1 MPAAVP
7 VALTVNGTPVT
18 TTVQPRTHLA
28 DFLRETLNL
37 TGTHLGCEQG
47 VCGACTVLVDGVP
60 QRACLAFAADCDGS
74 AVTTIEGFDAD
85 PTMAALREAFAAHHA
100 LQCGYCTPG
109 MLITARDII
118 LRLGE
123 VPEARVREE
132 LAGNLCRCTGYVGI
146 VEAVLAVAAGRAP
159 SSAASAPLAWAPVL
173 AAPAAQAAPTAAP
186 TPSAAAPGGPG
197 VTQRF
202 LLAASPEEV
211 WHALADLRAVVT
223 CLPGAEI
230 TSLEGERIAGR
241 LQVALGPIR
250 ASFSGVGKVTLDDEA
265 REGRLVG
272 GGRDGGT
279 GSAAEGEVTWR
290 VAPEGAGSAVDLH
303 VTWRVAGPLAQFTRG
318 ALVQDLV
325 RRITSQFA
333 ANLEAR
339 LTGAA
344 APPPAPLG
352 VLGLLWAWLRAR
364 LGLGR

>member
-1 MPAAVP
+1 MPGAVP

-18 TTVQPRTHLA
+18 TTVEPRTHLA

-60 QRACLAFAADCDGS
+60 QRGCLAFAADCDGS
-74 AVTTIEGFDAD
+74 AVTTIEGFDTDA
-85 PTMAALREAFAAHHA
+85 TMGALREAFAAHHA

-109 MLITARDII
+109 MLITARDI
-118 LRLGE
+118 
-123 VPEARVREE
+123 VREE

-146 VEAVLAVAAGRAP
+146 VEAVRAVAAGRAP
-159 SSAASAPLAWAPVL
+159 TGAASAPLAPAPAL
-173 AAPAAQAAPTAAP
+173 AAPVAEAAPTTGP
-186 TPSAAAPGGPG
+186 TPAAAAPSGPG
-197 VTQRF
+197 VAQRF
-202 LLAASPEEV
+202 LLAAPPEDV
-211 WHALADLRAVVT
+211 WRALADLRAVVT
-223 CLPGAEI
+223 CLPGAQI
-230 TSLEGERIAGR
+230 TSLEGERIEGR
-241 LQVALGPIR
+241 LEVALGPIR
-250 ASFSGVGKVTLDDEA
+250 AGFAGVGHVTLDEAA

-272 GGRDGGT
+272 GGRDRGT
-279 GSAAEGEVTWR
+279 GSAAEGEVMWR
-290 VAPEGAGSAVDLH
+290 VQPEGTGSAVDLH

-325 RRITSQFA
+325 RRITAQFA

-364 LGLGR
+364 LGLAR